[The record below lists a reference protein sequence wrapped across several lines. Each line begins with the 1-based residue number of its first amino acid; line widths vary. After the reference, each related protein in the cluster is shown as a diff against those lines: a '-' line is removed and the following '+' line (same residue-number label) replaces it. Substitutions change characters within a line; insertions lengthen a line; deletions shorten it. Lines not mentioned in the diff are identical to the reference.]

1 MLLLT
6 NFGKEEFCTLVASFS
21 QLYQTREEQK
31 TIITALK
38 NICTQH
44 QKLLSFE
51 DCLYI
56 ATQTHEDFIT
66 RPELEFSKINE
77 YIELLKTHILNSH
90 TMYLGEITLIKEV
103 TFLLCKS
110 Y

>member
-1 MLLLT
+1 MLLQT

-44 QKLLSFE
+44 
-51 DCLYI
+51 
-56 ATQTHEDFIT
+56 
-66 RPELEFSKINE
+66 
-77 YIELLKTHILNSH
+77 
-90 TMYLGEITLIKEV
+90 
-103 TFLLCKS
+103 
-110 Y
+110 